1 MLCLFKNSHVHPSLN
16 RYLMLISWLAVAAW
30 LYFAFIEKALWS
42 KLFSGEAILVDLLL
56 GLPLVL
62 MLAVVVYATLYWL
75 LKLLVVVFLPQAII
89 PAESEHDA
97 QLGES
102 HEVLEEAYG
111 EHYWEN
117 LDHDDFPDPKH
128 PSATGQVESRTQQ
141 KGVDSRLGESE
152 DCNKPSSSVSND
164 SERS

>member
-1 MLCLFKNSHVHPSLN
+1 MV
-16 RYLMLISWLAVAAW
+16 ISWLAVAAW

-42 KLFSGEAILVDLLL
+42 KLFSGEALLVDLLL

-75 LKLLVVVFLPQAII
+75 LKLLVVVFLPQAIV

-97 QLGES
+97 QLDEN
-102 HEVLEEAYG
+102 HKALEETYG
-111 EHYWEN
+111 ERYWEN
-117 LDHDDFPDPKH
+117 LDQADVPDSKRSSVTRRVGGAQRQ
-128 PSATGQVESRTQQ
+128 SA
-141 KGVDSRLGESE
+141 DSTLDNSE
-152 DCNKPSSSVSND
+152 DSQKPSSSVSVD